1 MAGGDD
7 TVEGGNSDD
16 FVDGGDGTDIADL
29 GGGTNTCVNV
39 EQGDC

>member
-29 GGGTNTCVNV
+29 GGGTNPCVNV